1 MSWQGLLLKAMS
13 KLPEGKEGI
22 KTQLMSKSLMEM
34 FEKFVDTGPT
44 KGTKQAINAINEIE
58 SDFSKAG
65 RVVSRVDYLKEM
77 VDNKMIDRK
86 GLLENLKRLWSI
98 KGKLIEIRK
107 EQSASAGA
115 AGYKT
120 NWRTLLIDLTE
131 SEYNA
136 KTPTQKKI
144 LLQRLSDGLRSDAT
158 SREYREELR
167 GETYRHLI
175 DDLVE
180 FGFHQTIYTVETD
193 NDEAMNHFNSNAN
206 EGKYKEGTYN
216 WYRFAP
222 HSTNKQKALKDEIE
236 RFEEHHPSIS
246 DIKSI
251 KSRPSPIT
259 KIFRLASHAE
269 EVEGKIQRRTSA
281 KKYKMENLTSE
292 KDKDF
297 LIHVLELEPKFLTLN
312 PFNPNTL
319 RNFKIAGIIRTKGDN
334 RVDFLHNYV
343 DLLYDISEDFAEAE
357 KKITSIL
364 EKLEGMSLTTAH
376 YKTQLAWE
384 YAKKIY
390 DGGNSEIENVSD
402 YKKLFSETE
411 RKTIEKEMEG
421 SDFLKGKKQRW
432 KKLRMEDQFIEKE
445 GEYTLSPAAKVAFKP
460 IMDKGI
466 EQGDLDEVDGPFDE
480 RHKNDI
486 VNLFTYESDEDED
499 EDEERDRLEWKKLAQ
514 ESMKNLSGI
523 PFDESKFSTS
533 LEKTLAG
540 IIYHLLAQNKPVKET
555 MISGTSE
562 VFQFFK
568 MIYNTLKG
576 FDFDGLKGL
585 DEPLSAMKGGD
596 FDFNDPP
603 YVDEIKKLSEMLQWN
618 IARVKNLFRDKIIE
632 PSLENLIA
640 HPYEYQNGTI
650 QKLIEKNIISE
661 VEE

>member
-1 MSWQGLLLKAMS
+1 
-13 KLPEGKEGI
+13 
-22 KTQLMSKSLMEM
+22 
-34 FEKFVDTGPT
+34 
-44 KGTKQAINAINEIE
+44 
-58 SDFSKAG
+58 
-65 RVVSRVDYLKEM
+65 
-77 VDNKMIDRK
+77 
-86 GLLENLKRLWSI
+86 
-98 KGKLIEIRK
+98 
-107 EQSASAGA
+107 
-115 AGYKT
+115 
-120 NWRTLLIDLTE
+120 
-131 SEYNA
+131 
-136 KTPTQKKI
+136 
-144 LLQRLSDGLRSDAT
+144 
-158 SREYREELR
+158 
-167 GETYRHLI
+167 
-175 DDLVE
+175 
-180 FGFHQTIYTVETD
+180 
-193 NDEAMNHFNSNAN
+193 
-206 EGKYKEGTYN
+206 
-216 WYRFAP
+216 
-222 HSTNKQKALKDEIE
+222 
-236 RFEEHHPSIS
+236 
-246 DIKSI
+246 
-251 KSRPSPIT
+251 
-259 KIFRLASHAE
+259 
-269 EVEGKIQRRTSA
+269 
-281 KKYKMENLTSE
+281 
-292 KDKDF
+292 
-297 LIHVLELEPKFLTLN
+297 
-312 PFNPNTL
+312 
-319 RNFKIAGIIRTKGDN
+319 
-334 RVDFLHNYV
+334 
-343 DLLYDISEDFAEAE
+343 
-357 KKITSIL
+357 
-364 EKLEGMSLTTAH
+364 
-376 YKTQLAWE
+376 
-384 YAKKIY
+384 
-390 DGGNSEIENVSD
+390 
-402 YKKLFSETE
+402 
-411 RKTIEKEMEG
+411 MEG

-466 EQGDLDEVDGPFDE
+466 EQGDLDEVDGPFDK

-499 EDEERDRLEWKKLAQ
+499 EDEERDRLEWEKLAQ